1 MTTALPLPITVDVS
15 ANRAVSIEHPGGIV
29 GMSPFSP
36 RAAFLSLSLGE
47 GRSTILTEQDVALL
61 PKGVPAALTDAI
73 DALA

>member
-1 MTTALPLPITVDVS
+1 MPRHLPPTAPRTTDRTPP
-15 ANRAVSIEHPGGIV
+15 PKG
-29 GMSPFSP
+29 SPFSP